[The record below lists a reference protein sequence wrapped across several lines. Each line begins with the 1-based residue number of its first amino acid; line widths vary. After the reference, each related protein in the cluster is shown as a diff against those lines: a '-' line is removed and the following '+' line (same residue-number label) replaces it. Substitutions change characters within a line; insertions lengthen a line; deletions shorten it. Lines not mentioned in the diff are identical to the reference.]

1 MLDSTSPF
9 KLLSLPFNSHATNHA
24 AARPAVCP
32 QLKTS
37 RVASAPKRAP
47 AAVARRQSTAVASFA
62 AAAGGAMPLSSSST
76 SCSSVSTSSS
86 PSPSSTSTASPA
98 APPAAPILALAVA
111 AVSSLRNG
119 IARAL
124 SSAFAGLK
132 QRPSS
137 MTAEEKRHA
146 DDLVKRHVRSM
157 RTLAA
162 VAPLASITS
171 TGSEHVLLL
180 LTRSVASF
188 IKLYL
193 LFLFM
198 RVLLSW
204 FPAFN
209 WDRQPWLTLRQ
220 LTDPYLNVFRGIIP
234 PFFGMIDFTP
244 LLGFF
249 VLQWVQSLLETI
261 SAADSDAEGG
271 FSSADDSPF

>member
-1 MLDSTSPF
+1 M
-9 KLLSLPFNSHATNHA
+9 ATF
-24 AARPAVCP
+24 
-32 QLKTS
+32 
-37 RVASAPKRAP
+37 AS
-47 AAVARRQSTAVASFA
+47 
-62 AAAGGAMPLSSSST
+62 AAGGASLASTSSST
-76 SCSSVSTSSS
+76 ST
-86 PSPSSTSTASPA
+86 SSTSTSPA
-98 APPAAPILALAVA
+98 APPAAPILALALA
-111 AVSSLRNG
+111 AVSSFRNRLSRG
-119 IARAL
+119 L
-124 SSAFAGLK
+124 SSAFAAAAAATMRKK
-132 QRPSS
+132 QTSTK
-137 MTAEEKRHA
+137 MTAEEKKHA

>member
-1 MLDSTSPF
+1 MASTSF
-9 KLLSLPFNSHATNHA
+9 
-24 AARPAVCP
+24 
-32 QLKTS
+32 
-37 RVASAPKRAP
+37 AS
-47 AAVARRQSTAVASFA
+47 
-62 AAAGGAMPLSSSST
+62 AAGGALPLASTSTSSATSSST
-76 SCSSVSTSSS
+76 S
-86 PSPSSTSTASPA
+86 TSTPHT
-98 APPAAPILALAVA
+98 PPAAPILALALA
-111 AVSSLRNG
+111 AVSSFRNKS
-119 IARAL
+119 ARVL
-124 SSAFAGLK
+124 SSVFAATK
-132 QRPSS
+132 QQKQSS
-137 MTAEEKRHA
+137 TMTAEEKKNA

-261 SAADSDAEGG
+261 SMADSDSDGGG
-271 FSSADDSPF
+271 FSDGGVEF

>member
-1 MLDSTSPF
+1 MT
-9 KLLSLPFNSHATNHA
+9 
-24 AARPAVCP
+24 
-32 QLKTS
+32 
-37 RVASAPKRAP
+37 
-47 AAVARRQSTAVASFA
+47 
-62 AAAGGAMPLSSSST
+62 
-76 SCSSVSTSSS
+76 
-86 PSPSSTSTASPA
+86 
-98 APPAAPILALAVA
+98 
-111 AVSSLRNG
+111 
-119 IARAL
+119 
-124 SSAFAGLK
+124 
-132 QRPSS
+132 
-137 MTAEEKRHA
+137 MTAEEKKLA
-146 DDLVKRHVRSM
+146 DDQVRRHVRSM

-261 SAADSDAEGG
+261 SLPESDSDGGGIGGGGG
-271 FSSADDSPF
+271 FSSDESPF

>member
-1 MLDSTSPF
+1 MKKKQTS
-9 KLLSLPFNSHATNHA
+9 
-24 AARPAVCP
+24 
-32 QLKTS
+32 
-37 RVASAPKRAP
+37 
-47 AAVARRQSTAVASFA
+47 
-62 AAAGGAMPLSSSST
+62 SSSST
-76 SCSSVSTSSS
+76 KKLT
-86 PSPSSTSTASPA
+86 P
-98 APPAAPILALAVA
+98 
-111 AVSSLRNG
+111 
-119 IARAL
+119 
-124 SSAFAGLK
+124 
-132 QRPSS
+132 
-137 MTAEEKRHA
+137 EEKKLA
-146 DDLVKRHVRSM
+146 DDAVKRHVRSM

-220 LTDPYLNVFRGIIP
+220 LTDPSLNVFRGIIP

-271 FSSADDSPF
+271 GFSSADDSPF

>member
-1 MLDSTSPF
+1 LAST
-9 KLLSLPFNSHATNHA
+9 
-24 AARPAVCP
+24 
-32 QLKTS
+32 
-37 RVASAPKRAP
+37 
-47 AAVARRQSTAVASFA
+47 
-62 AAAGGAMPLSSSST
+62 SSST
-76 SCSSVSTSSS
+76 ST
-86 PSPSSTSTASPA
+86 SSTSTSPA
-98 APPAAPILALAVA
+98 APPAAPILALALA
-111 AVSSLRNG
+111 AVSSFRNRLSRG
-119 IARAL
+119 L
-124 SSAFAGLK
+124 SSAFAAAAAATMRKK
-132 QRPSS
+132 QTSTK
-137 MTAEEKRHA
+137 MTAEEKKHA

>member
-1 MLDSTSPF
+1 M
-9 KLLSLPFNSHATNHA
+9 NA
-24 AARPAVCP
+24 
-32 QLKTS
+32 S
-37 RVASAPKRAP
+37 RVVSAPKRAP
-47 AAVARRQSTAVASFA
+47 AAVARREIAVASSSFASA
-62 AAAGGAMPLSSSST
+62 AAGAMPLSSSSA
-76 SCSSVSTSSS
+76 STSSS
-86 PSPSSTSTASPA
+86 STSTPA
-98 APPAAPILALAVA
+98 PPSPPAAPILALAAA
-111 AVSSLRNG
+111 AVSSFRNRL
-119 IARAL
+119 ARAL
-124 SSAFAGLK
+124 SSTFAAATK
-132 QRPSS
+132 KPSS
-137 MTAEEKRHA
+137 MTAEEKKHA

-180 LTRSVASF
+180 LTRSIASF

-261 SAADSDAEGG
+261 SLPDSDSDGGGGG
-271 FSSADDSPF
+271 FSSDDSPF

>member
-1 MLDSTSPF
+1 MASS
-9 KLLSLPFNSHATNHA
+9 
-24 AARPAVCP
+24 
-32 QLKTS
+32 
-37 RVASAPKRAP
+37 VASA
-47 AAVARRQSTAVASFA
+47 
-62 AAAGGAMPLSSSST
+62 AGGMPLSTSTSST
-76 SCSSVSTSSS
+76 STSSS
-86 PSPSSTSTASPA
+86 ASSLSPPS
-98 APPAAPILALAVA
+98 APILAVALA
-111 AVSSLRNG
+111 AVSSFRARL
-119 IARAL
+119 ARAF
-124 SSAFAGLK
+124 SSVVAFPAGGGDRTASK
-132 QRPSS
+132 QP
-137 MTAEEKRHA
+137 TTDLEKEKKKHA

-162 VAPLASITS
+162 VAPLASISS
-171 TGSEHVLLL
+171 TGGEHVLLL
-180 LTRSVASF
+180 LTRSIASF

-249 VLQWVQSLLETI
+249 VLQWVQGALEAV
-261 SAADSDAEGG
+261 SVPDGSDLEGGSG
-271 FSSADDSPF
+271 FSSDEF

>member
-1 MLDSTSPF
+1 MAST
-9 KLLSLPFNSHATNHA
+9 
-24 AARPAVCP
+24 
-32 QLKTS
+32 
-37 RVASAPKRAP
+37 
-47 AAVARRQSTAVASFA
+47 
-62 AAAGGAMPLSSSST
+62 SSST
-76 SCSSVSTSSS
+76 ST
-86 PSPSSTSTASPA
+86 SSTSTSPA
-98 APPAAPILALAVA
+98 APPAAPILALALA
-111 AVSSLRNG
+111 AVSSFRNRLSRG
-119 IARAL
+119 L
-124 SSAFAGLK
+124 SSAFAAAAAATMRKK
-132 QRPSS
+132 QTSTK
-137 MTAEEKRHA
+137 MTAEEKKHA